1 MKNFMT
7 LILMIV
13 MTACGHLSNAP
24 RMDRKIKIW
33 NGSPEEAGIC
43 RMSSAQLQDEAQLQ
57 IPVRI
62 LKRFHQGTTSME
74 CLSASDPAFKAYACL
89 TFEDIGVLNA
99 YIEKL
104 INSCKKWE

>member
-1 MKNFMT
+1 MI
-7 LILMIV
+7 ILV
-13 MTACGHLSNAP
+13 SCGHLSNAP

-33 NGSPEEAGIC
+33 NGAPEEAGIC
-43 RMSSAQLQDEAQLQ
+43 RMSTADLAREAEIQ

-74 CLSASDPAFKAYACL
+74 CIRADDESFKAFACL